1 MSIPYGSLRFLPVF
15 TAHIFTTER
24 RSERRGFNTEITENT
39 EEEEKE
45 NALRAAK
52 NLCVLCVG
60 NPFSY
65 LFSSHRLTVSVVNPF
80 SWRRAKKNALAHLH
94 RKPSRLFKGKRMR
107 ALVLLKIVNT
117 QT

>member
-1 MSIPYGSLRFLPVF
+1 MSIPYGSLRFIPVF

-52 NLCVLCVG
+52 NLCVLCDLCVS
-60 NPFSY
+60 NPFIPFF
-65 LFSSHRLTVSVVNPF
+65 LLTVSTSLWFHFLFLKPTPPG
-80 SWRRAKKNALAHLH
+80 SRIRYERTPGTRRPIKT
-94 RKPSRLFKGKRMR
+94 PYS
-107 ALVLLKIVNT
+107 
-117 QT
+117 